1 MQVPDYALPT
11 AAERTT
17 PSFPGRP
24 NLAFTRALFR
34 RNGSVH
40 TESRCNQCGFKITGT
55 TSDSRDNEEQEHA
68 RDCQGS
74 WME

>member
-1 MQVPDYALPT
+1 MSALDYAST
-11 AAERTT
+11 AAAQCGTL
-17 PSFPGRP
+17 PLFGRP
-24 NLAFTRALFR
+24 HLAFTRALFR

-55 TSDSRDNEEQEHA
+55 TSDSCDNEEQEHA